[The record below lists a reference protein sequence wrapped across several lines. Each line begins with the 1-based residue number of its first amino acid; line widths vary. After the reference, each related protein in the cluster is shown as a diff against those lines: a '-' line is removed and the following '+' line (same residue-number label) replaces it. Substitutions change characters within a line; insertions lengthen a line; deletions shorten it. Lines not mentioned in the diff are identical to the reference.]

1 MDVNSGSTAWM
12 IVATALVLLMTPG
25 LSLFYGGMVRKKNVL
40 SSLMHSFF
48 ALALVSVQWVLVG
61 YTLAFGHD
69 VGGFVGDFTHLGF
82 AGVGLEAKGEIPH
95 ILFAGYQGMFAI
107 ITPALISGAIAERVK
122 FSAYAIFIF
131 LWATL
136 VYGPVAHWVW
146 AEGGWLF
153 KLGALDFAGGTVVH
167 LISGVS
173 ALVFAK
179 FVGPRVGFGR
189 EKFIP
194 HDIPMMVLGTGLLL
208 FGWIGFNAGSA
219 LAANG
224 VAALAAITTWLAAAA
239 GALSWSCAEWVR
251 HKKPSMLGTASG
263 LVAGLVAITPAAGF
277 VSPLAAIVMGLLA
290 GLVCYGAVIWKVRV
304 GYDDALDAFGVHGV
318 GGLLGALLT
327 GVFAQKALN
336 AGGQDGLLA
345 SGSFHQLGVQ
355 ALGAAVAAAYA
366 AAVTAVLLF
375 VLSKTIGLRV
385 DEPSEREGLDTTQ
398 HGEEAYNS

>member
-1 MDVNSGSTAWM
+1 MQVNAGSTAFM
-12 IVATALVLLMTPG
+12 IISMALVLLMTPG
-25 LSLFYGGMVRKKNVL
+25 LALFYGGMVRKKNVL

-48 ALALVSVQWVLVG
+48 AIALVSVQWVLLG
-61 YTLAFGHD
+61 YSLAFGGD
-69 VGGFVGDFTHLGF
+69 IGGFVGDLRHVGF
-82 AGVGLEAKGEIPH
+82 AGVGLEAHGEIPH
-95 ILFAGYQGMFAI
+95 LLFAGYQGMFAI
-107 ITPALISGAIAERVK
+107 ITPALISGAVAERVK
-122 FSAYAIFIF
+122 FSSYAIFIL
-131 LWATL
+131 LWSTL

-146 AEGGWLF
+146 AEGGWLYQM
-153 KLGALDFAGGTVVH
+153 GALDFAGGTVVH
-167 LISGVS
+167 LTSGVS
-173 ALVFAK
+173 ALVFVK
-179 FVGPRVGFGR
+179 FMGPRVGYGR

-224 VAALAAITTWLAAAA
+224 TAALAAITTWIAAAA
-239 GALSWSCAEWVR
+239 GGLSWACAEWVK

-263 LVAGLVAITPAAGF
+263 LVAGLVAITPGAGF
-277 VSPLAAIVMGLLA
+277 VSPLAAITVGSLA
-290 GLVCYGAVIWKVRV
+290 GLVCYGAVLWKARG

-336 AGGQDGLLA
+336 PSGQDGLIA
-345 SGSFHQLGVQ
+345 AGNFHQLGVQ
-355 ALGAAVAAAYA
+355 ALGVLVAALYA
-366 AAVTAVLLF
+366 AAVSAVLLL
-375 VLSKTIGLRV
+375 VLRSTLGLRV

>member
-1 MDVNSGSTAWM
+1 MGVNSGSTAWM

-25 LSLFYGGMVRKKNVL
+25 LSLFYAGMVRKKNVL

-48 ALALVSVQWVLVG
+48 ALALVSVQWVLLG
-61 YTLAFGHD
+61 YTLAFGED
-69 VGGFVGDFTHLGF
+69 VGGFVGDLSYVGF
-82 AGVGLEAKGEIPH
+82 RGVGLEANGEIPH
-95 ILFAGYQGMFAI
+95 ILFAGFQGMFAV

-131 LWATL
+131 LWSTL

-146 AEGGWLF
+146 AKGGWLF
-153 KLGALDFAGGTVVH
+153 EMGALDFAGGTVVH

-173 ALVFAK
+173 ALVFVK
-179 FVGPRVGFGR
+179 FMGPRVGFGR

-263 LVAGLVAITPAAGF
+263 LVAGLVAITPGAGF
-277 VSPLAAIVMGLLA
+277 VSPLAAIAMGLLA
-290 GLVCYGAVIWKVRV
+290 GLVCYGAVIWKVRA

-336 AGGQDGLLA
+336 SAAHDGLLA
-345 SGSFHQLGVQ
+345 SGSFRQLGVQ
-355 ALGAAVAAAYA
+355 ALGAVVAAAYA
-366 AAVTAVLLF
+366 ATVTAVLLF
-375 VLSKTIGLRV
+375 VLSKTLGLRV
-385 DEPSEREGLDTTQ
+385 DEPTEREGLDTTQ